1 MKRLR
6 VSSEF
11 NRPFI
16 LYISTAKTF
25 GLIRGYIEDKRTGN
39 LVSFDPAN
47 FEMSKI
53 YQRNFQSVCR
63 LAQLFL
69 VTSAVILQD
78 KSEIV
83 GENFLPALKMQ
94 FGRFY

>member
-1 MKRLR
+1 MH
-6 VSSEF
+6 VSSQF
-11 NRPFI
+11 NSLSFI
-16 LYISTAKTF
+16 PYISTAKPF
-25 GLIRGYIEDKRTGN
+25 SLEDKQTRN

-53 YQRNFQSVCR
+53 YQGNFQSLCR

-69 VTSAVILQD
+69 DTSAVILQK

-83 GENFLPALKMQ
+83 GENFFPALKMQ
-94 FGRFY
+94 FGQFY

>member
-1 MKRLR
+1 MKIKQTR
-6 VSSEF
+6 
-11 NRPFI
+11 NP
-16 LYISTAKTF
+16 
-25 GLIRGYIEDKRTGN
+25 
-39 LVSFDPAN
+39 VSFDPAD

-53 YQRNFQSVCR
+53 YQRNFQFLCR

-69 VTSAVILQD
+69 DTSAVILQK